1 MTISKI
7 NVLFSIVLTTLSTT
21 FLSAQ
26 TIQSPTW
33 FTPLED
39 EAVRAREIAD
49 SLGVMTPNNQPL
61 PDWAGYV
68 HGSGKDGV
76 IRMDSEL
83 FSGLNVDGEYRLI
96 QGDNPGS
103 ATIIGLRAFGDL
115 RERFHYEVSAERW
128 KLPVT
133 QSQYDE
139 GLKWGYFD
147 GIGRVTG
154 DNPGSNY
161 ARALQVDRLTFRL
174 SAKISESIELAV
186 GHGQHH
192 WGPGIRSLYIDRSMA
207 PASYVRL
214 YGDVGVLHYTH
225 LLVRTIHPRETN
237 DTIDIGWMA
246 SHMVDVHLG
255 AGFTGSLFG
264 GVKWRDQQDGINH
277 RIEPAYLIPL
287 VAFRPTEFSLGSPD
301 NVLMGA
307 QLVWR
312 GKGRSS
318 GHKKTFYTQILFDEL
333 KIDNLMEGGWWA
345 NKWGVLSGGS
355 LASRSG
361 KWRVSLE
368 GSAVRPFT
376 YSHGNEIQSWTHA
389 HKPIGPPLGSNFVD
403 LILRVRWKLMED
415 YLVRLSF
422 ERVYRGLDSEN
433 GFSTG
438 SDVFRNYQERDIEN
452 EFDNVFFQG
461 VESEMQ
467 RISIDI
473 ARPAGEKF
481 NISGIEL
488 FARASMRVESHFM
501 DVGEEDAE
509 IEAWS
514 AFRIQAGIRSSR
526 VLEGRDW

>member
-7 NVLFSIVLTTLSTT
+7 NVLFSIVVTTLSTP
-21 FLSAQ
+21 FFSAQ
-26 TIQSPTW
+26 TIQSSTW

-39 EAVRAREIAD
+39 EAIRARDIAD
-49 SLGVMTPNNQPL
+49 SLGVMTPSNQPL

-68 HGSGKDGV
+68 HGSGEDGV
-76 IRMDSEL
+76 VGMDSEL

-115 RERFHYEVSAERW
+115 RERFHYEISAERW

-133 QSQYDE
+133 QSQYEE
-139 GLKWGYFD
+139 GVKWGYFD

-154 DNPGSNY
+154 ANPGLNS
-161 ARALQVDRLTFRL
+161 ASALQVDRLGFRL

-207 PASYVRL
+207 PASYLRL

-225 LLVRTIHPRETN
+225 LLVRTIHPREIN

-246 SHMVDVHLG
+246 AHMVDVHLG

-287 VAFRPTEFSLGSPD
+287 VPFRPTEFSLGSPD

-318 GHKKTFYTQILFDEL
+318 GHKKTFYT
-333 KIDNLMEGGWWA
+333 
-345 NKWGVLSGGS
+345 
-355 LASRSG
+355 
-361 KWRVSLE
+361 LE
-368 GSAVRPFT
+368 KADT
-376 YSHGNEIQSWTHA
+376 LIYED
-389 HKPIGPPLGSNFVD
+389 PI
-403 LILRVRWKLMED
+403 
-415 YLVRLSF
+415 
-422 ERVYRGLDSEN
+422 
-433 GFSTG
+433 
-438 SDVFRNYQERDIEN
+438 
-452 EFDNVFFQG
+452 
-461 VESEMQ
+461 
-467 RISIDI
+467 
-473 ARPAGEKF
+473 
-481 NISGIEL
+481 
-488 FARASMRVESHFM
+488 
-501 DVGEEDAE
+501 
-509 IEAWS
+509 
-514 AFRIQAGIRSSR
+514 
-526 VLEGRDW
+526 